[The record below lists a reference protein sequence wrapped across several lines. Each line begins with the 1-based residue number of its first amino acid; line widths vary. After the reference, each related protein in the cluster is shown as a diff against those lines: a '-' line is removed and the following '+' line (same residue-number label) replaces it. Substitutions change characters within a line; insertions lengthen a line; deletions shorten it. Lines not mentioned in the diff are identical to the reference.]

1 MTRPRTLH
9 ILVAFTAIA
18 LLSACIPQAASVE
31 PPSFR
36 PVPESFALVQL
47 DPPGVG
53 SGTATF
59 SLDLEVGNPN
69 PFALSLSEL
78 DFVLFIE
85 GRRAAR
91 GRSAEGVTLPPH
103 GVKRLTLD
111 ITAPLSEVPEGLDD
125 VARLIAGEPTR
136 YLIEGAATVEAF
148 GLRRRLSSVTLASGT
163 VEQPV
168 ALRAPTFRYLP
179 EGSGIREL
187 SVDRIV
193 IEVGLE
199 LANPTPLGY
208 VFTAPDVR
216 LMLGD
221 RSVGKGQIITQPVPA
236 FSSAA
241 LTLRFEFSPATLG
254 IALAS
259 RLADPG
265 GGELELGLSGGFAL
279 ELPGILRRDF
289 SVARLLSAVLR

>member
-1 MTRPRTLH
+1 MIRPRTLR
-9 ILVAFTAIA
+9 ILVAFAAVA
-18 LLSACIPQAASVE
+18 LPSACIPQAASVE

-69 PFALSLSEL
+69 PFTLSLSEL
-78 DFVLFIE
+78 DFVLFLN
-85 GRRAAR
+85 GRRSAQ
-91 GRSAEGVTLPPH
+91 GRSGEGVTLPPH
-103 GVKRLTLD
+103 GVKRLSLD
-111 ITAPLSEVPEGLDD
+111 VAVPLSEVPEGLDD

-179 EGSGIREL
+179 ERSGLREL
-187 SVDRIV
+187 SVDRVV
-193 IEVGLE
+193 IDVGLE

-208 VFTAPDVR
+208 VFTAPDVT

-221 RSVGKGQIITQPVPA
+221 RSVGKGQVVTQPVPA
-236 FSSAA
+236 FGKAA
-241 LTLRFEFSPATLG
+241 LVLRFELNPAALG

-259 RLADPG
+259 RLADLS
-265 GGELELGLSGGFAL
+265 GGELELGLSGSFAL